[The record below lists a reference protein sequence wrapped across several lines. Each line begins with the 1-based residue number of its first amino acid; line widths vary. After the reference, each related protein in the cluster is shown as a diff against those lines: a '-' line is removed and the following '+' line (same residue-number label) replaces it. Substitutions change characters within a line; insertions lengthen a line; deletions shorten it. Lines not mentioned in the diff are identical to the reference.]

1 MFLLDPTKS
10 YPKRTHSRSVIR
22 FQDCDPLRHL
32 NNAKYFDYYFNAR
45 EDQQALL
52 YGLRS
57 DYTFTE
63 YNASWVVYN
72 HQIAYVRPANVS
84 EWVSLFTSVIY
95 FNDTTKVVEYA
106 MADEAGRS
114 LKNLLWTTS
123 KYISVPTGRVISH
136 QPDLMEYLRT
146 VTVPGVDFE
155 HISFNERVGQVKRE
169 LAEGGYV

>member
-1 MFLLDPTKS
+1 MFQLDPTKS

-57 DYTFTE
+57 DYTFTQ

-84 EWVSLFTSVIY
+84 EWVSIITSVIY
-95 FNDTTKVVEYA
+95 FNDSTKVTEYA
-106 MADEAGRS
+106 MANETGRE

-123 KYISVPTGRVISH
+123 KYILVQTGRVIEH
-136 QPDLMEYLRT
+136 QPDLLAYLRT
-146 VTVPGVDFE
+146 VSVEGVDFE
-155 HISFNERVGQVKRE
+155 HTTFNERVRQVKRE
-169 LAEGGYV
+169 LAEGRYV